1 VSDDEIVR
9 RLLSRLRNELAYLK
23 TERASLNAFQQ
34 YEEDV
39 RLRKAVER
47 TLQVAVEICLDIGR
61 RIIHIEGFAFPET
74 NTEVFETLQREGIIG
89 KELLRPLIEM
99 ARFRNLVVHLYER
112 IDNILVYDILQNHLA
127 TSRVTSSQYCN
138 TSRAT
143 RGQLHRIR
151 R

>member
-1 VSDDEIVR
+1 VSDNEIVR

-23 TERASLNAFQQ
+23 TERASLNAFHQ

-74 NTEVFETLQREGIIG
+74 NTEVFETLHREGIIG
-89 KELLRPLIEM
+89 KDLLRSLVEM

-112 IDNILVYDILQNHLA
+112 IDNILVYDILQNHLDDFESYMA
-127 TSRVTSSQYCN
+127 AIQQYL
-138 TSRAT
+138 T
-143 RGQLHRIR
+143 RQ
-151 R
+151 